1 MTSVVSILI
10 AVILFVG
17 SGSVYTVKE
26 SETAVVLRLGE
37 IVKADVQPGLH
48 FKMPFVNNVRFFDS
62 RLQTLDSAPERF
74 LTSEKKNLEVDSFV
88 RWKVQDVA
96 KFYTTMNGDFRL
108 AGMRLGQ
115 IVKDGLRAE
124 FGNRTVKEVIS
135 GERVEIAQKIKTATE
150 GTAKSFGIEIE
161 DVRIKRID
169 LAKDISE
176 SVYRRMEAE
185 RNRVAKDLRS
195 KGAEAAEKIRA
206 DADRQRVVILADAYS
221 QAEMIKGRGDA
232 TAAEIYAN
240 AYNADPEFYSFY
252 HSINAYQKSFK
263 DKADIM
269 VVDPNSDFFKYF
281 NNRVQPQAEAMD
293 R

>member
-1 MTSVVSILI
+1 MKSLLSIFVA
-10 AVILFVG
+10 AVLFVA
-17 SGSVYTVKE
+17 SSSVYVVNQW
-26 SETAVVLRLGE
+26 ETGVVLRLGE
-37 IVKADVQPGLH
+37 IVKADVEPGLH
-48 FKMPFVNNVRFFDS
+48 FKTPFINNVRKFDS
-62 RLQTLDSAPERF
+62 RLQTLDAAPERY

-88 RWKVQDVA
+88 KWRIQDVE
-96 KFYTTMNGDFRL
+96 KFYTTMNGDNRL

-135 GERVEIAQKIKTATE
+135 GERVEIAQKIKKTTAD
-150 GTAKSFGIEIE
+150 AASSFGIEIE

-169 LAKDISE
+169 LAKDISS

-221 QAEMIKGRGDA
+221 EAEILRGKGDA
-232 TAAEIYAN
+232 TSAEIYAN
-240 AYNADPEFYSFY
+240 AYNQDAEFYAFY
-252 HSINAYQKSFK
+252 HSMNAYRASFK
-263 DKADIM
+263 DKSDVM
-269 VVDPNSDFFKYF
+269 LVDPKSDFFKYF
-281 NNRVQPQAEAMD
+281 NQSEK
-293 R
+293 

>member
-1 MTSVVSILI
+1 MKSVLSILV
-10 AVILFVG
+10 AAILFIA
-17 SGSVYTVKE
+17 SSSVFVVNQW
-26 SETAVVLRLGE
+26 ETAVVLRLGE
-37 IVKADVQPGLH
+37 IVKTDVEPGLH
-48 FKMPFVNNVRFFDS
+48 LKTPFINNVRKFDA
-62 RLQTLDSAPERF
+62 RIQTLDSAPERF

-88 RWKVQDVA
+88 KWRIKDVE
-96 KFYTTMNGDFRL
+96 KFYTTMNGDNRL

-135 GERVEIAQKIKTATE
+135 GERIEIAQKIKDTTAN
-150 GTAKSFGIEIE
+150 AANDFGIEIA

-169 LAKDISE
+169 LAKDVSE

-195 KGAEAAEKIRA
+195 KGAEAAERIRA

-221 QAEMIKGRGDA
+221 EAEILRGQGDA
-232 TAAEIYAN
+232 KAAEIYAK
-240 AYNADPEFYSFY
+240 AYNKDAEFYSFY

-263 DKADIM
+263 DKSDILL
-269 VVDPNSDFFKYF
+269 VDPNSDFFKYF
-281 NNRVQPQAEAMD
+281 NNSVK
-293 R
+293 

>member
-1 MTSVVSILI
+1 MKTVLSILVG
-10 AVILFVG
+10 AILFIG
-17 SGSVYTVKE
+17 SNSVYTVNE
-26 SETAVVLRLGE
+26 WETGVVLRLGE
-37 IVKADVQPGLH
+37 IVESDVQPGLH
-48 FKMPFVNNVRFFDS
+48 FKTPFVNNVRKFDS

-74 LTSEKKNLEVDSFV
+74 LTSEKKNLMVDTFV
-88 RWKVQDVA
+88 KWRIQDVD
-96 KFYTTMNGDFRL
+96 KFYTTMNGDNRL

-135 GERVEIAQKIKTATE
+135 AERVEIAQKITEATAV
-150 GTAKSFGIEIE
+150 AAASFGINIE

-169 LAKDISE
+169 LAQDISD

-185 RNRVAKDLRS
+185 RTRVAKDLRS

-221 QAEMIKGRGDA
+221 EAEMIRGRGDA
-232 TAAEIYAN
+232 KATEIYAN
-240 AYNADPEFYSFY
+240 AYQKDSEFYSFY
-252 HSINAYQKSFK
+252 HSLNAYQSSFK
-263 DKADIM
+263 DKSDVM

-281 NNRVQPQAEAMD
+281 NQRNQ
-293 R
+293 

>member
-1 MTSVVSILI
+1 MKAVLSILV
-10 AVILFVG
+10 AVVLFIG
-17 SGSVYTVKE
+17 SSSVYIVNQW
-26 SETAVVLRLGE
+26 ETAVVLRLGE
-37 IVKADVQPGLH
+37 IVKADVKPGLH
-48 FKMPFVNNVRFFDS
+48 FKMPFVNNVRRFDS

-88 RWKVQDVA
+88 RWKIQDVA

-135 GERVEIAQKIKTATE
+135 GERVEIAQKIKTATAK
-150 GTAKSFGIEIE
+150 TAESFGIEIE

-169 LAKDISE
+169 LAQDISE

-185 RNRVAKDLRS
+185 RKRVAKDLRS

-206 DADRQRVVILADAYS
+206 DADRQRSVILAEAYS
-221 QAEMIKGRGDA
+221 QAEIIRGEGDA
-232 TAAEIYAN
+232 QAADIYAK
-240 AYNADPEFYSFY
+240 AYNLDPEFYSFY

-263 DKADIM
+263 DKSDVM

-281 NNRVQPQAEAMD
+281 NNRAQPSAE
-293 R
+293 

>member
-1 MTSVVSILI
+1 MKAVLSILV
-10 AVILFVG
+10 AAILFIG
-17 SGSVYTVKE
+17 SSSLFVVNQW
-26 SETAVVLRLGE
+26 ETAVVLRLGE
-37 IVKADVQPGLH
+37 IVKADIEPGLH
-48 FKMPFVNNVRFFDS
+48 FKTPFINNVRKFDE
-62 RLQTLDSAPERF
+62 RLQTLDSAPERY

-88 RWKVQDVA
+88 KWRIQDVEL
-96 KFYTTMNGDFRL
+96 FYTTMNGDNRL

-135 GERVEIAQKIKTATE
+135 GERIEIAQKIKETTAQ
-150 GTAKSFGIEIE
+150 AANAFGIEIE

-195 KGAEAAEKIRA
+195 KGAESAEKIRA
-206 DADRQRVVILADAYS
+206 DADRQRVVILAEAYS
-221 QAEMIKGRGDA
+221 EAEILRGKGDA
-232 TAAEIYAN
+232 TASEIYAN
-240 AYNADPEFYSFY
+240 AYNADAEFYSFY

-263 DKADIM
+263 DKSDVM
-269 VVDPNSDFFKYF
+269 LVDPKSDFFKYF
-281 NNRVQPQAEAMD
+281 NDSAQ
-293 R
+293 

>member
-1 MTSVVSILI
+1 MKTVLSILI
-10 AVILFVG
+10 GAILFIG
-17 SGSVYTVKE
+17 SNSVYTVNE
-26 SETAVVLRLGE
+26 WETGVVLRLGE
-37 IVKADVQPGLH
+37 IVESDVQPGLH
-48 FKMPFVNNVRFFDS
+48 FKTPFVNNVRKFDS

-74 LTSEKKNLEVDSFV
+74 LTSEKKNLMVDTFV
-88 RWKVQDVA
+88 KWRIQDVD
-96 KFYTTMNGDFRL
+96 KFYTTMNGDNRL

-135 GERVEIAQKIKTATE
+135 AERVEIAQKITEATAL
-150 GTAKSFGIEIE
+150 AASSFGIKIE

-169 LAKDISE
+169 LAQDISD

-185 RNRVAKDLRS
+185 RTRVAKDLRS

-221 QAEMIKGRGDA
+221 QAEMIRGRGDA
-232 TAAEIYAN
+232 KATEIYAN
-240 AYNADPEFYSFY
+240 AYQKDSEFYSFY
-252 HSINAYQKSFK
+252 HSLNAYQSSFK
-263 DKADIM
+263 DKSDVM

-281 NNRVQPQAEAMD
+281 NQRSQQQ
-293 R
+293 

>member
-1 MTSVVSILI
+1 MKSVLSILVA
-10 AVILFVG
+10 AVLFVA
-17 SGSVYTVKE
+17 SSSLFVVNQW
-26 SETAVVLRLGE
+26 ETAVVLRLGE
-37 IVKADVQPGLH
+37 IVKADVEPGLH
-48 FKMPFVNNVRFFDS
+48 LKTPFINNVRKFDS
-62 RLQTLDSAPERF
+62 RLQTLDAPPERY

-88 RWKVQDVA
+88 KWRIKDVEL
-96 KFYTTMNGDFRL
+96 FYTTMNGDNRL

-135 GERVEIAQKIKTATE
+135 GERVEIAQKIKNTTAS
-150 GTAKSFGIEIE
+150 AANAFGIEIE

-195 KGAEAAEKIRA
+195 KGAESAEKIRA
-206 DADRQRVVILADAYS
+206 DADRQRVVILAEAYS
-221 QAEMIKGRGDA
+221 EAEILRGKGDA
-232 TAAEIYAN
+232 QAAGIYAN
-240 AYNADPEFYSFY
+240 AYNADAEFYSFY

-263 DKADIM
+263 DKSDVM
-269 VVDPNSDFFKYF
+269 LVDPKSDFFKYF
-281 NNRVQPQAEAMD
+281 NESAQ
-293 R
+293 

>member
-1 MTSVVSILI
+1 MKSVLSILVA
-10 AVILFVG
+10 AVLFVA
-17 SGSVYTVKE
+17 SSSLFVVNQW
-26 SETAVVLRLGE
+26 ETAVVLRLGE
-37 IVKADVQPGLH
+37 IVKADVEPGLH
-48 FKMPFVNNVRFFDS
+48 FKTPFINNVRKFDQ
-62 RLQTLDSAPERF
+62 RLQTLDAAPERY

-88 RWKVQDVA
+88 KWRINDVE
-96 KFYTTMNGDFRL
+96 KFYTTMNGDNRL

-135 GERVEIAQKIKTATE
+135 GERIEIAQKIKDTTAN
-150 GTAKSFGIEIE
+150 AASAFGIEIA

-195 KGAEAAEKIRA
+195 KGSEAAEKIRA

-221 QAEMIKGRGDA
+221 EAEILRGQGDA
-232 TAAEIYAN
+232 KAAEIYAK
-240 AYNADPEFYSFY
+240 AYNADAEFYSFY

-263 DKADIM
+263 DKSDVM
-269 VVDPNSDFFKYF
+269 LVDPKSDFFKYF
-281 NNRVQPQAEAMD
+281 NDSVK
-293 R
+293 